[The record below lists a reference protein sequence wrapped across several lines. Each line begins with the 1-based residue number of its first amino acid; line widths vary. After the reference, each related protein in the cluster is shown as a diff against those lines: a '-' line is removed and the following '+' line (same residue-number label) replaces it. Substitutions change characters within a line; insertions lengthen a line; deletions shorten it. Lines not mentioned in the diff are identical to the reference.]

1 MPHVLGFAL
10 NWEPELRGL
19 FIVLL
24 ALAILPGSVYV
35 LLTTN
40 LGARVGFLIAAAGL
54 FGWMTV
60 MGIVWTVYG
69 IGLKGPAAVWKVQE
83 TVVGNVAASPSAVLD
98 GFPKGW
104 HALALGDAETA
115 EAAAAADPVLAPA
128 SGSGQKGIFT
138 SSSDYLPVHAF
149 EKGGQRYFPGWS
161 HPPDFLAVKHKPHYL
176 ALQVQKAVKAVTV
189 PGQPPPKAQADPS
202 APVVS
207 VLMVR
212 DLGALRQPAAVTAL
226 SCGTLFGLLVWTL
239 HRRDKEAWA
248 KRQEV
253 ART

>member
-1 MPHVLGFAL
+1 MVHTLGFVL

-24 ALAILPGSVYV
+24 AIVILPGSVY
-35 LLTTN
+35 LLIATN
-40 LGARVGFLIAAAGL
+40 LGARVGFLIAAAGI

-69 IGLKGPAAVWKVQE
+69 IGLKGPAAEWKVQE
-83 TVVGNVAASPSAVLD
+83 TVVGNVAESPSAVLD

-104 HALALGDAETA
+104 HAIPLDSAETA

-128 SGSGQKGIFT
+128 ADSGKKGIFT
-138 SSSDYLPVHAF
+138 SSSDFLPVKAY
-149 EKGGQRYFPGWS
+149 EKGGERYFPGWD
-161 HPPDFLAVKHKPHYL
+161 HPPDFLAIKHKPHYL
-176 ALQVQKAVKAVTV
+176 ALQVQKVVKQATV
-189 PGQPPPKAQADPS
+189 PGQAPPKAQPDPS

-207 VLMVR
+207 VLTVR
-212 DLGALRQPAAVTAL
+212 DLGALRQPAAVTAV
-226 SCGTLFGLLVWTL
+226 SCGTLFVLLVWTL
-239 HRRDKEAWA
+239 HRRDREAWA

>member
-1 MPHVLGFAL
+1 MPHLLGFAL

-24 ALAILPGSVYV
+24 AAAILPGSVYL

-40 LGARVGFLIAAAGL
+40 LGARLGFLIAAAGL

-60 MGIVWTVYG
+60 MALVWTVYG
-69 IGLKGPAAVWKVQE
+69 IGLKGPAAVWKAQA
-83 TVVGNVAASPSAVLD
+83 TVAGNVDTSTNAVLD

-104 HALALGDAETA
+104 HSLALDSA
-115 EAAAAADPVLAPA
+115 EAAEATAAADPVLAPPA
-128 SGSGQKGIFT
+128 SSGQPGIFA
-138 SSSDYLPVHAF
+138 SSSAYIAVHAF
-149 EKGGQRYFPGWS
+149 EKGGERYFPGWN
-161 HPPDFLAVKHKPHYL
+161 HPPDFLGIKHKPHYL
-176 ALQVQKAVKAVTV
+176 TLQVQGVVKQVTV
-189 PGQPPPKAQADPS
+189 PGQAPPKAQADPS
-202 APVVS
+202 APVVT

-212 DLGALRQPAAVTAL
+212 DLGALRQPSAVVAL
-226 SCGTLFGLLVWTL
+226 FSGVLFVLLVWTL